1 MVSDAGHGLDEGVMR
16 QLKEF
21 VRAGCQMAEEIF
33 TPASACHHT
42 LPLVIVEHSAML
54 PEQAA
59 LWREIAE
66 VNL

>member
-1 MVSDAGHGLDEGVMR
+1 
-16 QLKEF
+16 

>member
-1 MVSDAGHGLDEGVMR
+1 MR

-59 LWREIAE
+59 LWRDIAQ
-66 VNL
+66 VNV